1 MLEELN
7 ITQSW
12 QLFLYPL
19 KMKILGH
26 LFSRALY
33 SIIMMY
39 LKLKDLFGK
48 IPSIVNLQ
56 MKVTSLFRW
65 SMKFFVVASMFMIY
79 LSIIAVYAFI
89 LGRN

>member
-1 MLEELN
+1 
-7 ITQSW
+7 
-12 QLFLYPL
+12 
-19 KMKILGH
+19 MKILGH